1 MSNEKL
7 CQHCNTKLT
16 HNRRDARYCSPAH
29 RAAQWRIVQQRPVS
43 IKLTVPKSEY
53 LQIKAEADMSGMMV
67 NAYMLSKVANSRVAT
82 E

>member
-16 HNRRDARYCSPAH
+16 HKRRDARYCSPAH
-29 RAAQWRIVQQRPVS
+29 RAAQWRIEQQRPVS

-53 LQIKAEADMSGMMV
+53 LQIKAEADMSGLMV
-67 NAYMLSKVANSRVAT
+67 NAFMLSKVIINQGAT
-82 E
+82 V